1 MCQTWRCIIQRIELR
16 IYKEFPQISKRYK
29 QQTVNKQRCKLQ
41 ICRGRTANGQRL
53 KKRWSDSLIMKYK
66 SGDAVSHPW
75 ELAKIKHKYDKCGGR
90 CEEIATSSLKRH
102 SVISFKFYFKCTFL
116 RTSWKCAYTD
126 LTVMMSSLLFVI
138 ANIWKQ
144 SVCLYIRDGWTLVY
158 TYHET
163 FIM

>member
-75 ELAKIKHKYDKCGGR
+75 ECHLLVIKLAKAFQKIYILRGIYKCSKVNAI
-90 CEEIATSSLKRH
+90 EK
-102 SVISFKFYFKCTFL
+102 
-116 RTSWKCAYTD
+116 W
-126 LTVMMSSLLFVI
+126 
-138 ANIWKQ
+138 
-144 SVCLYIRDGWTLVY
+144 
-158 TYHET
+158 
-163 FIM
+163 